1 MSGTTLYLLNTH
13 PFMHEITFS
22 DVLNYFKIKK
32 VQLILFSLLGILASG
47 VYLLITAP
55 IYEVVTYWNLPQS
68 NKVSAEGVLQ
78 KNQVITVPSSFDA
91 RRVVLNPATIT
102 ASMLAG
108 CSLND
113 NNANRKLLVNAVSM
127 VDADANGK
135 TMLLRVRLEGKE
147 TAKQCASSL
156 ASEMVAY
163 SNAIKDRYVV
173 HYQEK
178 NIQGLLNENGS
189 VQPTILVSD
198 EPIAPRK
205 KFILLAGI
213 LIGLLLSVLVD
224 WVRFLLKQKT

>member
-1 MSGTTLYLLNTH
+1 
-13 PFMHEITFS
+13 MHEITFS
-22 DVLNYFKIKK
+22 DVLSYLK
-32 VQLILFSLLGILASG
+32 VKRGQFILFASSGLLVSVL
-47 VYLLITAP
+47 YLLSAAP

-68 NKVSAEGVLQ
+68 NKVSADGVLQ

-108 CSLND
+108 CLLDD

-127 VDADANGK
+127 VDADADGK
-135 TMLLRVRLEGKE
+135 RMLIRVRLDGKE
-147 TAKQCASSL
+147 KTKQCASSL
-156 ASEMVAY
+156 ASEMVVS
-163 SNAIKDRYVV
+163 SNTIKDRYVA

-178 NIQGLLNENGS
+178 NIQGLLSENGF